1 MDYREL
7 RYVFLTPEGPM
18 QRTVTYP
25 DDDIPE
31 LSDHDWLEYV
41 CGLLTARYGATD
53 DELRELRRQSYIA
66 HVHVAAEG
74 SRV

>member
-7 RYVFLTPEGPM
+7 RYVFWTPEGYM

-25 DDDIPE
+25 DDDIAE
-31 LSDHDWLEYV
+31 LSDHDWLDYV
-41 CGLLTARYGATD
+41 CELLRARYGATD
-53 DELRELRRQSYIA
+53 EELSELCRQSYIA
-66 HVHVAAEG
+66 RVHVAEEG